1 MTTSWMSTCFYFNFL
16 LRCEQIMF
24 VEVWDRER
32 VVFEGDLHVR
42 ERCGE
47 TYALWQGEWRRVHN
61 GKEIWLKSCPT
72 RKSPTTMSAVK
83 ILPQEPAQS
92 APPCEARDSFFESLQ
107 AEEVSEDST
116 VVALPDTNSES
127 PWDQSQQDVI
137 HTPKSSRML
146 VGAGPGTG
154 KTAVACARVAF
165 LINEQECSPNQIFLI
180 SFTRTAVAEIR
191 NRIAHQLDDPFLSNS
206 VRILTLDSFAWSIN
220 TGFNETA
227 TLTGGYD
234 GNIATAT
241 SMILNHSLVRD
252 YLADAQHLIVDE
264 AQDIIG
270 QRASFVMAVIDIL
283 ATDAGFTVFSDDAQA
298 IYGFSAPPGSA
309 VLAGQSVETL
319 PQRLRR
325 EKKISCEKNLEK
337 IHRTSSR
344 GLVEIFSN
352 IRSRVLED
360 TAHPL
365 SKHQEICE
373 QIKQHAHSNS
383 NNTFDPMH
391 FSEED
396 NSFALFRWKR
406 EVLKAVDAFEG
417 RPHRI
422 RMGSIANG
430 VAPWVGAVLGGL
442 DAERVSK
449 SEFLKLWDERNIGS
463 CFVNLEVESAWNDL
477 VEVAGGRQRL
487 DLNIL
492 RQNIAALNMSQ
503 NMLMHELGCSGPII
517 GTIHAA
523 KGREAETVYLYFP
536 RLRTESAATDYD
548 EETRVMFVGATR
560 PKKWLHTAVSFE
572 YTGGGQIQRTGRLY
586 EYLPDNKYRLRVMFG
601 LREDILPASLVGKVE
616 FETQEDAHNS
626 QKELLHLAAKIESSR
641 RPVLLFAILNGKRY
655 ELKTAEGHLVCTLS
669 SIVKYDLFYILGRLP
684 GKIEKLWLMD
694 VCTLALADN
703 ASCLRDLHET
713 WQSGRILLYPRIIG
727 YPLTTKRGK

>member
-1 MTTSWMSTCFYFNFL
+1 ML
-16 LRCEQIMF
+16 
-24 VEVWDRER
+24 VEVWDSKR
-32 VVFEGDLHVR
+32 VVFQGDLHVQ

-47 TYALWQGEWRRVHN
+47 AYALWQGEWRLVHN
-61 GKEIWLKSCPT
+61 GKEIWLKGCPT
-72 RKSPTTMSAVK
+72 RKPLVTMPVDK
-83 ILPQEPAQS
+83 ILPQEPAQDT
-92 APPCEARDSFFESLQ
+92 PPSEVLDSFFESII
-107 AEEVSEDST
+107 AEESSDNSAVI
-116 VVALPDTNSES
+116 AIPDTDSES

-137 HTPKSSRML
+137 RTPKSSRML

-227 TLTGGYD
+227 TLIGGYD

-241 SMILNHSLVRD
+241 SIILNHSLVRD
-252 YLADAQHLIVDE
+252 YLANAQHLIVDE

-270 QRASFVMAVIDIL
+270 QRALFVTAVIDIL

-298 IYGFSAPPGSA
+298 IYGFSSTTGGAML
-309 VLAGQSVETL
+309 VGQPVETL

-352 IRSRVLED
+352 VRSKVLED

-365 SKHQEICE
+365 SKYQEICE

-383 NNTFDPMH
+383 NNIFDPMH
-391 FSEED
+391 FSEEG
-396 NSFALFRWKR
+396 NAFALFRWKR

-430 VAPWVGAVLGGL
+430 VVPWVGALLGGL

-463 CFVNLEVESAWNDL
+463 CFVSLDVESAWNNL
-477 VEVAGGRQRL
+477 VEVAGGKQRL

-492 RQNIAALNMSQ
+492 RQNIAAQNISQ

-536 RLRTESAATDYD
+536 RLRTENAATDYD

-560 PKKWLHTAVSFE
+560 PKKWLHTAMSFD
-572 YTGGGQIQRTGRLY
+572 YAGGSKTPRTDRLY

-601 LREDILPASLVGKVE
+601 LRDDILPASLVGKVE

-626 QKELLHLAAKIESSR
+626 QKELLHLAAKIESFR
-641 RPVLLFAILNGKRY
+641 RPILLFAIFNGKRY
-655 ELKTAEGHLVCTLS
+655 ELKTTEGHIVCTLS
-669 SIVKYDLFYILGRLP
+669 SIVQNDLFHILGKLP

-703 ASCLRDLHET
+703 ASCLKDLHEP